1 MLRPTGIT
9 ADRQRAILTV
19 KWNDGHSTDFPFSF
33 LSAACPCASCNN
45 DREKLV
51 AQGLDPV
58 KDFEPKSSLL
68 QAIEP
73 VGTYAI
79 NIVWKDGCRYGIY
92 TWDLLLHLE
101 EQHPEWYASV
111 TKNT

>member
-1 MLRPTGIT
+1 MTRPIGIT
-9 ADRQRAILTV
+9 ADRHHAVLTV
-19 KWNDGHSTDFPFSF
+19 TWSDGHSTDFPFDA
-33 LSAACPCASCNN
+33 LSAACPCASCNM
-45 DREKLV
+45 DREKLS

-58 KDFEPKSSLL
+58 LDFKPKSSLL

-73 VGTYAI
+73 VGSYAI

-101 EQHPEWYASV
+101 EQQPDWRE
-111 TKNT
+111 KNT